1 MNFEIYS
8 PLAVV
13 AVIPVFFAYY
23 YVTWL
28 AWELFIN
35 N

>member
-1 MNFEIYS
+1 MDPTVYS
-8 PLAVV
+8 LLAIV
-13 AVIPVFFAYY
+13 AATPVFFVYY
-23 YVTWL
+23 YATWL

>member
-1 MNFEIYS
+1 MSGLAYS
-8 PLAVV
+8 ILSVFAVV
-13 AVIPVFFAYY
+13 PVFFVYY
-23 YVTWL
+23 YATWL